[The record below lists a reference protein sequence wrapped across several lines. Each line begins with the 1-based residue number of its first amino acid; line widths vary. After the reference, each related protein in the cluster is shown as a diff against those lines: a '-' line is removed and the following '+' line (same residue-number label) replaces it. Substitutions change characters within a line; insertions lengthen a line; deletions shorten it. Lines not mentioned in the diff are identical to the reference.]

1 MMRRVI
7 ALIPGQQHRME
18 EPKTNPTK
26 ALLRRIIE
34 SNGDTPTAEKEAAL
48 WIVLDAIYD
57 DVSWLKDKVL
67 MLERESIVHWAK
79 AHKAE
84 TAVIGIIMALA
95 LMAWHDAYPYLINFL
110 KLITPLKSMV
120 K

>member
-1 MMRRVI
+1 MSDE
-7 ALIPGQQHRME
+7 P
-18 EPKTNPTK
+18 PKTDPVK
-26 ALLRRIIE
+26 KLLTQIIDD
-34 SNGDTPTAEKEAAL
+34 NGDTPSVEKERAI

-57 DVSWLKDKVL
+57 DVSWLKSKVL
-67 MLERESIVHWAK
+67 LLERESIVHWAK

-84 TAVIGIIMALA
+84 TAVIVTVLGFA
-95 LMAWHDAYPYLINFL
+95 LMAWHDAYPYVVNFL